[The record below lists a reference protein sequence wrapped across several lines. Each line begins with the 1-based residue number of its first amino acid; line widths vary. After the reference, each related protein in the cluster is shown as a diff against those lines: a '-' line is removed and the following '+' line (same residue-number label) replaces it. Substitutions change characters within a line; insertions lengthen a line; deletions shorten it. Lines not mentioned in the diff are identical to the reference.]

1 MECTNIY
8 GVNICKSAVV
18 CFTTAVPTKS
28 EDIFSVA
35 MRSGDTP
42 VPIPNT
48 TVKT

>member
-28 EDIFSVA
+28 EDIFPVA

-48 TVKT
+48 MVKT